1 MGKKYLYIPITS
13 LVAGPGVAAHASVLL
28 LSRQG
33 FQDNVGGP
41 EARQCDMG
49 QVRERVFLCKQ
60 LAGFSPLPE
69 EAALR
74 EEHYPLPVTAVVVLF

>member
-1 MGKKYLYIPITS
+1 MHIPVTC
-13 LVAGPGVAAHASVLL
+13 LVPGPGVTAHAAVLL

-33 FQDNVGGP
+33 FQDDVGGP
-41 EARQCDMG
+41 EARQRDMG

-69 EAALR
+69 EATLG
-74 EEHYPLPVTAVVVLF
+74 EEHYPLPVAVVVVFF